1 MMVEGPLSADRARGE
16 GGAPTGKAATAAG
29 TTSFLEGRG
38 GITDR
43 GEEAPMEECSTETV
57 STTGSDRTVEPV

>member
-1 MMVEGPLSADRARGE
+1 MREAVGDKGEEIAASEEAAGLQEAMLVMVEGPLSADRARGE
-16 GGAPTGKAATAAG
+16 GGAPTGKAARAAG

-43 GEEAPMEECSTETV
+43 
-57 STTGSDRTVEPV
+57 

>member
-1 MMVEGPLSADRARGE
+1 MMVQGPLSADRARGE
-16 GGAPTGKAATAAG
+16 GGAPTGKAARAAG

-43 GEEAPMEECSTETV
+43 
-57 STTGSDRTVEPV
+57 

>member
-1 MMVEGPLSADRARGE
+1 MMVEGPLSADRAGGE

-43 GEEAPMEECSTETV
+43 
-57 STTGSDRTVEPV
+57 